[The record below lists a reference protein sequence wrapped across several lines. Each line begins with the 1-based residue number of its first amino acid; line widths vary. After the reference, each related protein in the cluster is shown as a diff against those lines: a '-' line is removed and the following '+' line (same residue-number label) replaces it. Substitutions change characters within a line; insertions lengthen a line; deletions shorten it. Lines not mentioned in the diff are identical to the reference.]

1 MCFQFR
7 SETLP
12 VAQHL
17 ILREGLRN
25 PLDRGCTPACSLP
38 SPPTARQGQECGP
51 SLPEKQLTA
60 SKKVERQG
68 VPE

>member
-25 PLDRGCTPACSLP
+25 PLDRGCAPACSLP
-38 SPPTARQGQECGP
+38 SPPTARQGHVCGP
-51 SLPEKQLTA
+51 RVPEKKLTA
-60 SKKVERQG
+60 SKG
-68 VPE
+68 VKREVFPE